1 MSLFSEP
8 VGKVFYQKVEEVMF
22 SLYLINHHV
31 IEAHL
36 RNGGIASRILSLD
49 SK

>member
-8 VGKVFYQKVEEVMF
+8 VGKLFYQMEELML
-22 SLYLINHHV
+22 SLYLINHHAV
-31 IEAHL
+31 KAHL
-36 RNGGIASRILSLD
+36 GNGGIASRILNLD